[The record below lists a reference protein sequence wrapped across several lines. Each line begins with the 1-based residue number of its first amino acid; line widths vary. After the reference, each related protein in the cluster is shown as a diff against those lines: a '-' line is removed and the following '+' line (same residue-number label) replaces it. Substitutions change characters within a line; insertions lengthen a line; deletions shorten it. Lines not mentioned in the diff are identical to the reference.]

1 MASPYK
7 DDRESN
13 ALAGQGK
20 RSTKET
26 STATGSD
33 AADAHYAAGRYEDA
47 LSEYRAASDRPG
59 LSHVELVR
67 LRRRIAVTL
76 EALARWDEALA
87 TLTEARDFATGKG
100 LTAEEAHI
108 HIEFGKVHMV
118 RGEIEKALECATLA
132 LQRAVESGDVM
143 ARGYAENLRGYAL
156 FRRGQLDESGASFER
171 ALDAFKGA
179 GDLKALSLVY
189 NNLGNVHRGRCHWKQ
204 SLEYYQVA
212 TNLQAVEGEES
223 ERRKSLNNLGI
234 VHLRLGHLPEARN
247 CFEQSLAIGR
257 RIGDVLSVIHSVLG
271 LAETELHTGNY
282 SASRDYLEQS
292 LELCAQDSYPRET
305 ALTHRVLGSV
315 HMASGDLD
323 RARRCYETAWKRA
336 VEVAPEGD
344 LATDLLLL
352 RAELALALGR
362 AKESRSLA
370 GRSLDLARKAGDTF
384 TAAEVHRVLGNAERA
399 LGDQDRAEIHF
410 NDGITAL
417 KAIDAP
423 YPLALTLLDMGR
435 LGVERIGTRADT
447 ERVVRTLDEALRC
460 FRMLGVQRYTGETLL
475 MLARAHVR
483 TGDFDR
489 ASSSLSEA
497 TEILRGVPLPQALG
511 WVADVQNELESRFV
525 EESVSHLNEFRA
537 TSRIQEIIDARTD
550 AMSKIGQIVEV
561 IAAAAEADGALLV
574 APDFGDGSEPVA
586 YRRMSP
592 AVARAMT
599 RLVSG
604 LSSPDTSRPL
614 IVLNTASCGDPQL
627 ADLSRRHGAAS
638 MILVPISW
646 GASVAT
652 LYLDRTK
659 NGRTGAFRQS
669 NLNLAVVLSSYLVDL
684 FKQYDRDER
693 VQENMRLKMQLEE
706 RIALADVVTQNREML
721 QILKLVEKINRSNL
735 TVLLQGETGTGKTL
749 IAKAVHLSSPRA
761 HSPFVT
767 VDCAALPDNLLESEL
782 FGYLRGSFTGAT
794 MDKKGLFEEAEG
806 GTIFLDEI
814 GRAGLTVQRRLL
826 HFLDKGEVRPIG
838 SNTYRKLN
846 VRVICATSS
855 KDLKGDVSQGG
866 FIKDLYY
873 RLNDI
878 SIVVPSL
885 RDRVEDIPLLADY
898 FMATF
903 LAETGRDIPGLSNA
917 ALNKLLEFNWPGNVR
932 ELEKAIRRACILC
945 EDGAMIAPEHLPE
958 EILQHTSSG
967 IEDAA
972 GPVGGLHDTV
982 EDVEKRLVLRA
993 LEENNWNKSRTA
1005 VALGLSRKG
1014 LKNKITRYELDR
1026 RSRS

>member
-1 MASPYK
+1 MASPFK
-7 DDRESN
+7 DDREVK
-13 ALAGQGK
+13 ARQGQGT
-20 RSTKET
+20 RSANET
-26 STATGSD
+26 TAPGSGD
-33 AADAHYAAGRYEDA
+33 ADALFAAGRYEEA
-47 LSEYRAASDRPG
+47 LSSYRAASNRPG
-59 LSHVELVR
+59 LSTGDQVR

-76 EALARWDEALA
+76 EALARWEDARAALD
-87 TLTEARDFATGKG
+87 EARDLAAAGG
-100 LTAEEAHI
+100 LLAEEAHVL
-108 HIEFGKVHMV
+108 IETGKVHMV
-118 RGEIEKALECATLA
+118 RGEIEKALECAAVA
-132 LQRAVESGDVM
+132 LQRSVESSDLL
-143 ARGYAENLRGYAL
+143 ARGYAENLRGFAL
-156 FRRGQLDESGASFER
+156 FRRGQLDDSAASFER
-171 ALDAFKGA
+171 ALVAFKEA
-179 GDLKALSLVY
+179 GNLRALSLVY
-189 NNLGNVHRGRCHWKQ
+189 NNLGNVHRGRCNWKQ
-204 SLEYYQVA
+204 SLEYFQVA

-234 VHLRLGHLPEARN
+234 VHLRLGHLPEARD

-257 RIGDVLSVIHSVLG
+257 RLGDVLSVIHSVLG

-282 SASRDYLEQS
+282 SASRDWLEQS
-292 LELCAQDSYPRET
+292 LELCTQDTYPRET

-315 HMASGDLD
+315 HMAAGDLD
-323 RARRCYETAWKRA
+323 RARRCYEIAWKKA

-362 AKESRSLA
+362 AKEALSLA

-384 TAAEVHRVLGNAERA
+384 TAAEVHRVLGNAARA
-399 LGDQDRAEIHF
+399 IGDSDRAEVHF
-410 NDGITAL
+410 NDGVTAL

-423 YPLALTLLDMGR
+423 YPLALTLLDMSR
-435 LGVERIGTRADT
+435 LGVERIGTRVDS
-447 ERVVRTLDEALRC
+447 ERIVKQLEEALRL
-460 FRMLGVQRYTGETLL
+460 FRMLGVQRYAGETLL
-475 MLARAHVR
+475 TLARTHVR

-497 TEILRGVPLPQALG
+497 TEILRGVALPQALG

-537 TSRIQEIIDARTD
+537 TSRIQEILDTRTD
-550 AMSKIGQIVEV
+550 AMAKIGQIVEV
-561 IAAAAEADGALLV
+561 IATAVEADGALLV
-574 APDFGDGSEPVA
+574 SADFGDGSEPVA

-592 AVARAMT
+592 AVARAM
-599 RLVSG
+599 SG
-604 LSSPDTSRPL
+604 LLANLSSPVTTRPM
-614 IVLNTASCGDPQL
+614 IVLNTAACSDTGL
-627 ADLSRRHGAAS
+627 ADLARRHSAAS
-638 MILVPISW
+638 LILIPIAW
-646 GASVAT
+646 GDGTAL
-652 LYLDRTK
+652 LYLDRTR
-659 NGRTGAFRQS
+659 NGRSGAFRQS
-669 NLNLAVVLSSYLVDL
+669 NLNLSVVLSSYLVDL

-721 QILKLVEKINRSNL
+721 QILRLVEKINRSNL

-749 IAKAVHLSSPRA
+749 IAKAIHLSSPRS
-761 HSPFVT
+761 HGPFVT

-794 MDKKGLFEEAEG
+794 ADKKGLFEEADG

-826 HFLDKGEVRPIG
+826 HLLDKGEVRPIG
-838 SNTYRKLN
+838 SNAYRKLD

-855 KDLKGDVSQGG
+855 KDLKQDVAQGG

-903 LAETGRDIPGLSNA
+903 LAETQRDLPGISNTA
-917 ALNKLLEFNWPGNVR
+917 MNRLLQFNWPGNVR
-932 ELEKAIRRACILC
+932 ELEKAVRRACILC
-945 EDGAMIAPEHLPE
+945 EDGQMIGPEHLPE
-958 EILQHTSSG
+958 EILQSR
-967 IEDAA
+967 EPVADAVPLA
-972 GPVGGLHDTV
+972 GGLHDTV
-982 EDVEKRLVLRA
+982 EDMERKMVLKA
-993 LEENNWNKSRTA
+993 LEENDWNKSRAA

-1014 LKNKITRYELDR
+1014 LKNKITRYDLDR